1 MPYVAGVDFISDT
14 TECRRLA
21 RRIVNADFSDDQ
33 IEAWQYKYY
42 SYIRTMTD
50 KDDWDS
56 GDREYGS
63 LQIIETELVAAEII
77 KHFGGPEMISTWM
90 EMKES
95 AQNDLKDIVDNMD
108 TEADTSETEVDI
120 GRTDFKG
127 WGLNANA
134 DVPNRMAWSSS
145 VDVENL

>member
-1 MPYVAGVDFISDT
+1 MSYVAGVDFISST
-14 TECRRLA
+14 SECRRLA

-33 IEAWQYKYY
+33 IKSWQYKYY

-56 GDREYGS
+56 ADREFGS

-77 KHFGGPEMISTWM
+77 KHYGGPELIQTWM

-95 AQNDLKDIVDNMD
+95 AQNDLKDIISNMD

-127 WGLNANA
+127 WGLNANT
-134 DVPNRMAWSSS
+134 DVPNRMTWNSSS
-145 VDVENL
+145 DVDNF